1 LNICSPAFVPVR
13 LTVSPSRSQLIR
25 GESVTLIC
33 EDENSSDGW
42 TVKRNTTRGTRTECG
57 KGWGKPAGSSCSIS
71 YILEKYTGVYWCE
84 SKEGSSS
91 SSSMNLTVGI
101 PTGPCRVLVKLTN
114 LQRGNLRTFACCLIN
129 GKHKKPL
136 RQGSPNF
143 FLRGP
148 HSCSFLWSGA
158 GLRFWRKKPRGFS
171 SSFRVKIKYKLKVA
185 LPTSKAPPP
194 ASDPVQLVF
203 TVTRR
208 LLVFCPYLISTL
220 LFVSFYQHRSQ
231 GSNNLKHFDTNTKK
245 RETNLKLFIGA
256 NDRYV

>member
-1 LNICSPAFVPVR
+1 MVIKTSLLFLLALTSLLLCSTHQVR

-91 SSSMNLTVGI
+91 SSSMNLTVGGSVI
-101 PTGPCRVLVKLTN
+101 LQSPVLPVMEGDDVTLSCRAKSPAHNLPAAFYKDGSFIGHGTTGNLTLNLVKKSDEGLYKCN
-114 LQRGNLRTFACCLIN
+114 IID
-129 GKHKKPL
+129 
-136 RQGSPNF
+136 QGESP
-143 FLRGP
+143 
-148 HSCSFLWSGA
+148 
-158 GLRFWRKKPRGFS
+158 S
-171 SSFRVKIKYKLKVA
+171 SWISVSDKLKVA

-231 GSNNLKHFDTNTKK
+231 G
-245 RETNLKLFIGA
+245 
-256 NDRYV
+256 